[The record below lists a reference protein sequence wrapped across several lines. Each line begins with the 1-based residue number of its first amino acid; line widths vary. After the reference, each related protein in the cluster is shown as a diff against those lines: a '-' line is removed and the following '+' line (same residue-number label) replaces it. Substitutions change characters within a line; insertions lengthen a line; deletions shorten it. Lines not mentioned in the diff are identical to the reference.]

1 MARMARLLWLC
12 LPLAVAIAAPRTCGR
27 TLYAPKAIP
36 ATWENLGPAPD
47 NASLTFNI
55 ILKPRD
61 DSGLQQRM
69 LEVVR
74 SQSRWLTE
82 DEIAGYIAP
91 SADVKAIVG
100 LAIKELV
107 ADNLTW
113 TRNGDTLRVRTT
125 VGNAAKVYS

>member
-1 MARMARLLWLC
+1 MARMARLLLLC
-12 LPLAVAIAAPRTCGR
+12 LPLAVAIAAPGTRGR

-47 NASLTFNI
+47 NAPLTFNI

-74 SQSRWLTE
+74 NQSRWLTE

-91 SADVKAIVG
+91 SADVKAIIG